1 MESIFFD
8 RPHAQRS
15 LGVAREVNS
24 IAKNNMTPKDAQRI
38 TSNIQRN
45 GGDGKAQSRIDSAA
59 ARNKK

>member
-1 MESIFFD
+1 M
-8 RPHAQRS
+8 
-15 LGVAREVNS
+15 AREVNS